1 MIEVLTVEAGPSV
14 LVLETAPAQILAI
27 PESGP
32 AVSVIEQ
39 AAPQIVALAA
49 EQPQHIVGLIAQG
62 PAGPSAFED
71 WLKRNPGG
79 TWEEFLAS
87 LGTGAL
93 DAVIDFSFG
102 DASPR
107 VMFTLPQDS
116 LLSELQLIIRQP
128 FNGVGAKLVV
138 RTNGYIILMD
148 EDQNLPDFPTTYE
161 TTPAAILP
169 AGSQIVLE
177 ITPGVGATAG
187 TGQLLL
193 NLQ

>member
-1 MIEVLTVEAGPSV
+1 MIEVLAIDAGPSV
-14 LVLETAPAQILAI
+14 LVLETAPVQVLAV

-39 AAPQIVALAA
+39 AAPQVVALAA
-49 EQPQHIVGLIAQG
+49 EQPHHVVGLIGQG

-87 LGTGAL
+87 LGTGSL
-93 DAVIDFSFG
+93 DAVIDFTFG
-102 DASPR
+102 DATPR
-107 VMFTLPQDS
+107 IMFTVPQAC
-116 LLSELQLIIRQP
+116 LLSEVQLIIRQP
-128 FNGVGAKLVV
+128 FNGAGASLLV
-138 RTNGYIILMD
+138 RTNGYITLMD
-148 EDQNLPDFPTTYE
+148 TDQNRPDFSATYE

-177 ITPGVGATAG
+177 ITPGAGATAG